1 MNTNLKQT
9 LSSTLLVVIA
19 IFSFILLAPFF
30 IFLVIFIIIFSFLIR
45 QKINKENSEFFK
57 NTKTKKG
64 RVIDQKDID
73 QSGSNPSSNN

>member
-45 QKINKENSEFFK
+45 QKIIKENSEFFK